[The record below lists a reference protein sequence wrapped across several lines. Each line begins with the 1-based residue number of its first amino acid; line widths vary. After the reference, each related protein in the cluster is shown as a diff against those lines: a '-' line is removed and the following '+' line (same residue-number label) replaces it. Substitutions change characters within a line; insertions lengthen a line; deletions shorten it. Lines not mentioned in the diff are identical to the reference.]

1 MGILAAVGT
10 VIRVMGIIVNTI
22 TLIIIDA
29 WLLLHCTAPVLDEDN
44 KYRCVVV
51 DHLPLLVAEL
61 AFTVALFC
69 DCYLLP

>member
-10 VIRVMGIIVNTI
+10 VIIV
-22 TLIIIDA
+22 DA
-29 WLLLHCTAPVLDEDN
+29 WLLLQCTAPVLDEDN
-44 KYRCVVV
+44 KYRCIVV